1 MSDSTHPAPP
11 ATEEDLD
18 GIRKRCEAA
27 KERYLRMYQGG
38 LQGDLLNLFTDIRIL
53 LSLVERLQAE
63 RNEWCD
69 NATEWELENV
79 TLNAEVAAM
88 RPVVEAAREVSE
100 ELEAVG
106 SPSVSAALHLRQS
119 LDQIGVAKCLGESL
133 AQHSDC
139 SVESGVEQS
148 RSDSKPTPR

>member
-11 ATEEDLD
+11 ATPRVTDAVNALVERWYD
-18 GIRKRCEAA
+18 GKVTNADFASEIAA
-27 KERYLRMYQGG
+27 
-38 LQGDLLNLFTDIRIL
+38 THIPAL

-63 RNEWCD
+63 RNGWCD